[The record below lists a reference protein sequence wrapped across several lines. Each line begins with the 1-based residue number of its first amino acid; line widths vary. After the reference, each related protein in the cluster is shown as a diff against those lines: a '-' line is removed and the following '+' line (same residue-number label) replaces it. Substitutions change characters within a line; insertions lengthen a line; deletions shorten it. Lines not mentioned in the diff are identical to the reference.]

1 MRLVDIIMDHL
12 LRHHICSRTFRNLL
26 YEYLNNKTD
35 HFVHEFYN
43 FMRSPFDMIGYD
55 RHIVYTERPQSP
67 APYIDV
73 SDNDNDSDVIIV
85 GTTNPEEPVVIDLV
99 NTDSDEPI
107 LVSQEEPQLPLPIS
121 VERYTEPENRTP
133 ILPLKLRLKHKRQ
146 SREKEKEKKRQRKKL
161 HRHRSSTSSS
171 SSSSEDDYSKTSY
184 ER

>member
-26 YEYLNNKTD
+26 YEYLDNKTD

-55 RHIVYTERPQSP
+55 RHIIYSERPQSP

-73 SDNDNDSDVIIV
+73 SDNDDDSDVILV
-85 GTTNPEEPVVIDLV
+85 SATNPEQPVVIDLV

-107 LVSQEEPQLPLPIS
+107 LVSQEEPQLPLPMPA
-121 VERYTEPENRTP
+121 ERYAEPEGRAP
-133 ILPLKLRLKHKRQ
+133 VLPLKLRLKHKRQ
-146 SREKEKEKKRQRKKL
+146 SREKKRQKRRL
-161 HRHRSSTSSS
+161 HRRRSRSTSTSSS
-171 SSSSEDDYSKTSY
+171 SSSDEEYSRSSY